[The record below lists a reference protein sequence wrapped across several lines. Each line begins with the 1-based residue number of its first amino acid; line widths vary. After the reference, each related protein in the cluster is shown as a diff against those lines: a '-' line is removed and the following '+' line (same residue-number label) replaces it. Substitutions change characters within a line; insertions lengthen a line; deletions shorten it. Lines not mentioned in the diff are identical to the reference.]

1 MAKLTLTADELI
13 TSTKATKELPRLLDR
28 LPEKRW
34 FIQRNNRL
42 EGVLLSIKEY
52 ERLLELEEEVEHLVL
67 ALTLAERERRDDGYR
82 VSLDELA
89 AKYDVPELR

>member
-28 LPEKRW
+28 LSEKRW

>member
-89 AKYDVPELR
+89 SRYDVPELR

>member
-13 TSTKATKELPRLLDR
+13 TSTKVIKELPRLLDR

-52 ERLLELEEEVEHLVL
+52 ERLLELEEEIEHLVL
-67 ALTLAERERRDDGYR
+67 ALTLTERERRDDGYR
-82 VSLDELA
+82 ISLDELA
-89 AKYDVPELR
+89 SRYDVPELR